1 MRKVLVLA
9 LISVFFFVACQRA
22 EETAPAAPE
31 ATPTEAAP
39 APEEMPPAPAEGA
52 PAEGAPAA
60 P

>member
-9 LISVFFFVACQRA
+9 LISMFFSVACQRS

-39 APEEMPPAPAEGA
+39 APEAMPPAPAEGA